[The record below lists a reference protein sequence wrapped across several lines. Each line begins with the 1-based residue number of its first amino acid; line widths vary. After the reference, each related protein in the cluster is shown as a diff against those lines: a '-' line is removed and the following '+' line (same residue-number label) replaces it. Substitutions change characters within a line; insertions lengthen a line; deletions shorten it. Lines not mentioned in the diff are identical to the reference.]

1 MADFR
6 RLTLNIVA
14 VQATIDQ
21 RHYAALYLG
30 DDDHGNN
37 VFRMYLNG
45 KAVSSVVWDRKLLQF
60 RGIRY
65 TLYAR
70 NQNFGEN
77 FVFPNEVQKKLFRKL
92 TKGSLFRM
100 VKISRRK
107 AIRPKSG
114 PKPTSSPNWGA
125 KESKR

>member
-30 DDDHGNN
+30 DDERGDNY
-37 VFRMYLNG
+37 FRIYLNG
-45 KAVSSVVWDRKLLQF
+45 KAVSSIVWNRKGKRFQRL
-60 RGIRY
+60 RY

-70 NQNFGEN
+70 NQNFKDN
-77 FVFPNEVQKKLFRKL
+77 YVFPNEVQKKLSRKL
-92 TKGSLFRM
+92 VGGSLFRM
-100 VKISRRK
+100 VKLR
-107 AIRPKSG
+107 
-114 PKPTSSPNWGA
+114 
-125 KESKR
+125 